1 VGSSSYRAC
10 AVARARGERQE
21 DASLCRSPT
30 ENDKEDRLSRAIG
43 TGGDCGRSET
53 AGHGDVGIRRQADAW
68 APTDQRGGK
77 SLAIGSTESLG
88 WTYVFMALAA
98 LAVISIDQTLV
109 RTLTSMARIAL
120 DGALGAGVGLA
131 LLELL
136 GFPRR
141 WQ

>member
-1 VGSSSYRAC
+1 MSEFNV
-10 AVARARGERQE
+10 
-21 DASLCRSPT
+21 
-30 ENDKEDRLSRAIG
+30 RL
-43 TGGDCGRSET
+43 THGRRLIN
-53 AGHGDVGIRRQADAW
+53 A
-68 APTDQRGGK
+68 GGK

-109 RTLTSMARIAL
+109 RTLTSMTRIAL

-136 GFPRR
+136 AFTRR

>member
-1 VGSSSYRAC
+1 
-10 AVARARGERQE
+10 
-21 DASLCRSPT
+21 
-30 ENDKEDRLSRAIG
+30 
-43 TGGDCGRSET
+43 
-53 AGHGDVGIRRQADAW
+53 
-68 APTDQRGGK
+68 
-77 SLAIGSTESLG
+77 LAIGSTESLG